1 MTDTEFAIILGGLA
15 FALFTGAGL
24 MAVFLST
31 RDVPHK

>member
-15 FALFTGAGL
+15 FALFTGVGL

-31 RDVPHK
+31 RDIPRK

>member
-1 MTDTEFAIILGGLA
+1 MTDTEFAIIFGGLA

-31 RDVPHK
+31 RDIPRK